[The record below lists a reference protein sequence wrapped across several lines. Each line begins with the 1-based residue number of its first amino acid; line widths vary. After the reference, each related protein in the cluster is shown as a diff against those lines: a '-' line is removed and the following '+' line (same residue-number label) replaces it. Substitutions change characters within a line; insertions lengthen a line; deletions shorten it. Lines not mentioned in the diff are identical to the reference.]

1 MNLYQ
6 LLENNKY
13 KLLSQ
18 INVGNDNYPRKIV
31 ELENDEIGLVAYKSI
46 IFYLNINNKLDEDF
60 NIKPNQNEIGNYLNM
75 ISVKPGEL
83 VISGEAD
90 KIQFFELNSRKLK
103 EIININRDIHWDPGN
118 FLCMMN
124 ERCLCVGG

>member
-18 INVGNDNYPRKIV
+18 INIGRDNNLMKIF
-31 ELENDEIGLVAYKSI
+31 ELENDEIRLVAYKSI

-60 NIKPNQNEIGNYLNM
+60 NIKSNQNEIGN
-75 ISVKPGEL
+75 
-83 VISGEAD
+83 
-90 KIQFFELNSRKLK
+90 
-103 EIININRDIHWDPGN
+103 
-118 FLCMMN
+118 
-124 ERCLCVGG
+124 